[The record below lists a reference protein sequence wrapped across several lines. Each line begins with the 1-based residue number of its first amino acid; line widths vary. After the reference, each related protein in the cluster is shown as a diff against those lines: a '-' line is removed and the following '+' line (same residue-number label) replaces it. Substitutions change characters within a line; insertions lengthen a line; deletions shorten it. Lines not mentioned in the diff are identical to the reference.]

1 MLGFLVAT
9 YNEEAEILSLLDS
22 VKDLADFFVVSD
34 DGSTD
39 RTVSLVHS
47 WGKENNKSLYILH
60 NAHTGLPETV
70 KKKGAD
76 FIASLRGQGCWVLM
90 LDADERLAPTVSE
103 YVKLFM
109 NDTSQEEI
117 THIWF
122 GLQEYMDGVA
132 TRGFEKCRMF
142 RAGAARFSES
152 VHEDDRFEG
161 QGAAFG
167 WVVIHRKTKEKQIM
181 REKEY
186 LQTYQKLL
194 TEGKVTQ
201 EWVDRCT
208 GFHYFVKELGLVP
221 HG

>member
-1 MLGFLVAT
+1 MLGFMVAT
-9 YNEEAEILSLLDS
+9 FNEEAEIVSLLNS
-22 VKDLADFFVVSD
+22 VKDLAGFFVVSD

-39 RTVSLVHS
+39 KTVSLAHS
-47 WGKENNKSLYILH
+47 WGKDNNKSLYIMH

-70 KKKGAD
+70 KKRGAD
-76 FIASLRGQGCWVLM
+76 FIASLRGQDCWVLM

-103 YVKLFM
+103 HIRAFTDEGLEKG
-109 NDTSQEEI
+109 I

-167 WVVIHRKTKEKQIM
+167 WVVIHRKTSFKQRL
-181 REKEY
+181 REQEY
-186 LQTYQKLL
+186 KDTYKKLL
-194 TEGKVTQ
+194 REGKVT
-201 EWVDRCT
+201 EDWVKKCLMM
-208 GFHYFVKELGLVP
+208 HYFIRE
-221 HG
+221 